1 MTRTA
6 AKDKTGSAVP
16 AISVLVVAYQSG
28 PTLDL
33 CLKALAAQTW
43 TDFEVVVVDNG
54 STDGAPQ
61 AAARAFP
68 DWQHVAAGE
77 NLGFAGGVN
86 LAANLARGR
95 WIALINPDA
104 YAESDWLEELLAGT
118 EAFPAVRCFG
128 SRQLMDENPD
138 LLDGLG
144 DVMSISGIPY
154 RGGYR
159 NPDPGLTSPGEAFS
173 ACGGAMLMERDL
185 FLKLGGLD
193 ERLFCYCEDV
203 DLGYRLRLIGE
214 PTIILP
220 KAVVRHEGSAA
231 SGGPRSD
238 FAVFHGTRNR
248 LWVFVKNT
256 PPLLFWLSLPLHIAA
271 TAVLFARDISRGEA
285 GAPWRG
291 IWAAFAGMDTALAMR
306 REAQAT
312 RRVSSWAVAR
322 AMSWSPLDLFQRRVV
337 IRPVRPSPPVAP

>member
-6 AKDKTGSAVP
+6 AKDKTGSALP
-16 AISVLVVAYQSG
+16 TISVLVVAYQSG

-43 TDFEVVVVDNG
+43 TDFEVIVVDNG

-95 WIALINPDA
+95 WIALLNPDA
-104 YAESDWLEELLAGT
+104 YAQTDWLAELMAGT

-159 NPDPGLTSPGEAFS
+159 NPDPGLTSPGETFS
-173 ACGGAMLMERDL
+173 ACGGAMLMDRDL
-185 FLKLGGLD
+185 FLAMGGLD

-214 PTIILP
+214 PTLVLP
-220 KAVVRHEGSAA
+220 RAVVHHEGSAA

-248 LWVFVKNT
+248 LWVFIKNT
-256 PPLLFWLSLPLHIAA
+256 PPLLFWLSLPMHIAA

-285 GAPWRG
+285 AAPWRG
-291 IWAAFAGMDTALAMR
+291 ICAALAGMDTALAMR

-312 RRVSSWAVAR
+312 RKVGSWDIAR
-322 AMSWSPLDLFQRRVV
+322 AMSWSPMALVQRRVV
-337 IRPVRPSPPVAP
+337 IRPVRPSPQAAP